1 MVTCFEGSFL
11 CVRLESRVQRF
22 SVEGLGA
29 FWIVIVEMSRSSET
43 WDRKEW
49 EHQVGSGRGLRAEH
63 VSLRALS
70 YKLKIFLA
78 RVCWHRSQIYHTV
91 YQQHSE
97 SILARHHRHQIPD
110 GLVGTVAGPASRYR
124 VWSVRKIKNTEFLL
138 TNPYMLNPD

>member
-29 FWIVIVEMSRSSET
+29 FWIVSVEMSRSSET

-63 VSLRALS
+63 VS
-70 YKLKIFLA
+70 
-78 RVCWHRSQIYHTV
+78 
-91 YQQHSE
+91 QQHSE

-110 GLVGTVAGPASRYR
+110 GLVRTVAGPASRYR

-138 TNPYMLNPD
+138 TNPTC